1 MIGEERQRG
10 RQLLAMARAAA
21 SEVER
26 GLSVDARAT
35 FCLAL
40 LDGARHPGRISQFV
54 SLIEPLSV
62 EERHYWIGVFYT
74 LLLSAETRRDQA
86 AYFTPPYLANAVLDL
101 AIDAGF
107 NLAKHDVLDPAAGGA
122 AFLSTIAARM
132 QATGLDAE
140 DIVYR
145 LNGIEIDPGLAAISR
160 SLIQR
165 RLGEAVEREMIIT
178 ADALRVKPLAA
189 YNLVIANPPYGR
201 LHIDDLPDDNWKA
214 IAHSGHINKYAV
226 FTEYCF
232 RMAKPNALLAL
243 VIPSSFRAGPLYDL
257 MRSYIRSHGQVVAL
271 GSVDGRKDVF
281 VDVAQDVSVLLV
293 RKGARHK
300 TNVPVSFPVIGLGT
314 VEAAQQQRLPAD
326 ATRPWPT
333 PAPDGEGRGG
343 ATLEDYGVFAR
354 AGYFVWNREQH
365 RMAEEGDAN
374 AYPLMWAKN
383 VKAGQLCRPS
393 AKKGMG
399 IDFVAVDPSSTAIV
413 RGPAIVMQ
421 RTTNTKQP
429 RRLICARV
437 APEVVKRWKGFITE
451 NHTIIL
457 TGSDLARLKLVEALL
472 NTAAV
477 DSRYR
482 RVSGTASI
490 SVMLLR
496 ELDLPRP
503 EAFER
508 ALDLHEGDAEAA
520 AVAAY
525 GASAKAKTA
534 ERV

>member
-1 MIGEERQRG
+1 MISEERHRG
-10 RQLLAMARAAA
+10 RLLLALARAATA
-21 SEVER
+21 EVET
-26 GLSVDARAT
+26 GLAVDARAS
-35 FCLAL
+35 FCLSL
-40 LDGARHPGRISQFV
+40 LDEPHHPGRLGQLVASIGR
-54 SLIEPLSV
+54 LSI
-62 EERHYWIGVFYT
+62 EERHYWIGTFYT
-74 LLLSAETRRDQA
+74 LLMSPDIRRDQA

-107 NLAKHDVLDPAAGGA
+107 NLARHDVLDPAAGGA

-132 QATGLDAE
+132 QAAGLEAE

-145 LNGIEIDPGLAAISR
+145 LNGIEIDPGLAKISR

-165 RLGEAVEREMIIT
+165 RLGETVEREMIVT

-201 LHIDDLPDDNWKA
+201 LHIDDLADDNWKA
-214 IAHSGHINKYAV
+214 ISHSGHINKYAV

-257 MRSYIRSHGQVVAL
+257 MRSYIRSQGQVVAL
-271 GSVDGRKDVF
+271 GSVDGRQDVF

-300 TNVPVSFPVIGLGT
+300 TNVPVSFPLIGLGVGNT
-314 VEAAQQQRLPAD
+314 ATRRCLPAD

-333 PAPDGEGRGG
+333 PAPEGESRGG
-343 ATLEDYGVFAR
+343 ATLEDYGLSIK

-365 RMAEEGDAN
+365 RMAEEGDQN

-383 VKAGQLCRPS
+383 VKAGSLCRPS
-393 AKKGMG
+393 AKKGGG
-399 IDFVAVDPSSTAIV
+399 IDFVSVDPSSTAIV
-413 RGPAIVMQ
+413 RGHAIVMQ

-437 APEVVKRWKGFITE
+437 APSVTQRWKGFITE
-451 NHTIIL
+451 NHTIVL
-457 TGSDLARLKLVEALL
+457 TGTNLKRLKLAEALL

-477 DSRYR
+477 DARYR

-490 SVMLLR
+490 SVTLLR
-496 ELDLPRP
+496 ELDLPKP
-503 EAFER
+503 EAFEL
-508 ALDLHEGDAEAA
+508 ALNTAGGDVEAA
-520 AVAAY
+520 AAAAY
-525 GASAKAKTA
+525 GASIDASNV

>member
-1 MIGEERQRG
+1 MLGEEQQRG
-10 RQLLAMARAAA
+10 RQILALARAA
-21 SEVER
+21 SGEVDNN
-26 GLSVDARAT
+26 LSVDARAA
-35 FCLAL
+35 FCLSL
-40 LDGARHPGRISQFV
+40 LDGVPHTGRIGLFTS
-54 SLIEPLSV
+54 SIEPLAV
-62 EERHYWIGVFYT
+62 EERHYWTGVFYT
-74 LLLSAETRRDQA
+74 LLLSAETRRTQA
-86 AYFTPPYLANAVLDL
+86 TYFTPPYLANAVLDL
-101 AIDAGF
+101 AIGAGF
-107 NLAKHDVLDPAAGGA
+107 NLAQHDVLDPAAGGA

-132 QATGLDAE
+132 QQAGLEAD

-165 RLGEAVEREMIIT
+165 RLGETVAREMIVT

-189 YNLVIANPPYGR
+189 YNLVVANPPYGR
-201 LHIDDLPDDNWKA
+201 LHVDELPDDNWKA

-243 VIPSSFRAGPLYDL
+243 VIPSSFRAGPLYDR
-257 MRSYIRSHGQVVAL
+257 MRSYIRSNGQVVAL

-293 RKGARHK
+293 RKGASHK
-300 TNVPVSFPVIGLGT
+300 TSVPVSFPVLGLG
-314 VEAAQQQRLPAD
+314 EIEEPQRRRLPAD

-333 PAPDGEGRGG
+333 PAPDGEVLGG
-343 ATLEDYGVFAR
+343 ATLADYGITVR

-365 RMAEEGDAN
+365 RMAEEGDPN

-383 VKAGQLCRPS
+383 VKAGKLCRPA
-393 AKKGMG
+393 AKKGTG
-399 IDFVAVDPSSTAIV
+399 IDFVTVDPTSSAIV

-429 RRLICARV
+429 RRLICSRV
-437 APEVVKRWKGFITE
+437 APAVSKKWNGFITE

-457 TGSDLARLKLVEALL
+457 TGADPARLKLVEALL

-477 DSRYR
+477 DARYR

-490 SVMLLR
+490 SVTLLR
-496 ELDLPRP
+496 ELDLPLP
-503 EAFER
+503 NAFAEAM
-508 ALDLHEGDAEAA
+508 ASHGDDAEIA

-525 GASAKAKTA
+525 GSGAKTRTTEHA
-534 ERV
+534 